1 MVTTI
6 QVQESTLQLM
16 KRIKNDFK
24 VGTYDEVINKLIE
37 LKRKIPKS
45 KFGAHPEMSEFTI
58 QDESEFHDL

>member
-16 KRIKNDFK
+16 KKIKNDLK
-24 VGTYDEVINKLIE
+24 VSTYDEVINKLME

-58 QDESEFHDL
+58 EDESEFHDL

>member
-16 KRIKNDFK
+16 KKIKNDLK
-24 VGTYDEVINKLIE
+24 VSTYDEVINKLIE

-45 KFGAHPEMSEFTI
+45 KFGAHPKMSEFTI

>member
-6 QVQESTLQLM
+6 QVQNSTLQLM

-24 VGTYDEVINKLIE
+24 VSTYDEVINKLIE